1 MQNFVLNNGII
12 LKTVPPITYPNSMA
26 KTRTICF
33 QTDLSYDEVFNL
45 LSDYNNICK
54 ISCTFDSGNVA
65 DIITDCAGLKVL
77 SKKADGTYM
86 AEMSTDTTERLIR
99 ELQTKVEQMQQT
111 IDDLKAAN
119 EPPVA
124 EPEEEQ
130 EEEPEP
136 EEPEDDEPEGTPE
149 EPADETTD
157 EPEETPED
165 EPTEEAEEPED
176 NTDSEPAEP

>member
-12 LKTVPPITYPNSMA
+12 LKTVPPITYPNNMA

-33 QTDLSYDEVFNL
+33 ETDLSYDEVFNL

-86 AEMSTDTTERLIR
+86 AEMSTDTTERLIQ
-99 ELQTKVEQMQQT
+99 ELQAKVEHLEQQNNE
-111 IDDLKAAN
+111 LKQRV
-119 EPPVA
+119 ETLLS
-124 EPEEEQ
+124 EKEEETEEIP
-130 EEEPEP
+130 EEEPEI
-136 EEPEDDEPEGTPE
+136 
-149 EPADETTD
+149 
-157 EPEETPED
+157 PEETEED
-165 EPTEEAEEPED
+165 MLDEEIPDEEMPDEENEDVDENNEEDFEP
-176 NTDSEPAEP
+176 

>member
-1 MQNFVLNNGII
+1 MQNFILNNGII

-54 ISCTFDSGNVA
+54 ISCTFDSGSVA

-86 AEMSTDTTERLIR
+86 AEMSTDTTERLIQ
-99 ELQTKVEQMQQT
+99 ELQAKVEHLEQQNNE
-111 IDDLKAAN
+111 LKQRV
-119 EPPVA
+119 ETLLS
-124 EPEEEQ
+124 EEETEEIPEEE
-130 EEEPEP
+130 P
-136 EEPEDDEPEGTPE
+136 DMS
-149 EPADETTD
+149 
-157 EPEETPED
+157 EETEED
-165 EPTEEAEEPED
+165 MLDEEIPDEEMPDEENEDVDENNEEDFEP
-176 NTDSEPAEP
+176 

>member
-86 AEMSTDTTERLIR
+86 AEMSTDTTERLIQ
-99 ELQTKVEQMQQT
+99 ELQAKVEQLEQQNNE
-111 IDDLKAAN
+111 LKQRV
-119 EPPVA
+119 ETLLS
-124 EPEEEQ
+124 EEETEEIP
-130 EEEPEP
+130 EEEPEI
-136 EEPEDDEPEGTPE
+136 
-149 EPADETTD
+149 
-157 EPEETPED
+157 PEETEED
-165 EPTEEAEEPED
+165 MLDEEILDEEMPDEENEDVDENNEEDFEP
-176 NTDSEPAEP
+176 

>member
-1 MQNFVLNNGII
+1 MQNFVLNNGVAF
-12 LKTVPPITYPNSMA
+12 KTVPPITYPNSMA

-86 AEMSTDTTERLIR
+86 AEMSTDTTERLIQ
-99 ELQTKVEQMQQT
+99 ELQAKVEQLEQQNNE
-111 IDDLKAAN
+111 LKQRVETLLADK
-119 EPPVA
+119 
-124 EPEEEQ
+124 EEN
-130 EEEPEP
+130 
-136 EEPEDDEPEGTPE
+136 
-149 EPADETTD
+149 TD
-157 EPEETPED
+157 EPEEIPE
-165 EPTEEAEEPED
+165 EEPDMSED
-176 NTDSEPAEP
+176 PEIEPETPDEETEKIPNEDTDETDTDNEEDLEP

>member
-33 QTDLSYDEVFNL
+33 ETDLSYDEVFNL

-86 AEMSTDTTERLIR
+86 AEMSTDTTERLIQ
-99 ELQTKVEQMQQT
+99 ELQAKVEHLEQQNNE
-111 IDDLKAAN
+111 LKQRV
-119 EPPVA
+119 ETLLS
-124 EPEEEQ
+124 EKEEETEEIP
-130 EEEPEP
+130 EEEPEI
-136 EEPEDDEPEGTPE
+136 
-149 EPADETTD
+149 
-157 EPEETPED
+157 PEETEED
-165 EPTEEAEEPED
+165 MLDEEIPDEEMPDEENEDVDENNEENFEP
-176 NTDSEPAEP
+176 